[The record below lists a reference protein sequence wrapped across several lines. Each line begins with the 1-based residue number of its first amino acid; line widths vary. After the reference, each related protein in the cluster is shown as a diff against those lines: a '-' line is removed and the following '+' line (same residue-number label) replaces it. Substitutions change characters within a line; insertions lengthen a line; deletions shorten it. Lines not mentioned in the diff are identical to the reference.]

1 MINLRKAQN
10 VERPYKPAEMEHV
23 KKKYTLWDQE
33 GQNILVEAIKKTTP
47 EPMQL
52 EVSTFIDNDKVNL
65 IKIAK

>member
-1 MINLRKAQN
+1 
-10 VERPYKPAEMEHV
+10 MEHV

>member
-1 MINLRKAQN
+1 
-10 VERPYKPAEMEHV
+10 MEHV

-33 GQNILVEAIKKTTP
+33 RQNILVEAIKKTTP